1 MDWLAPLPQADTP
14 RQLVTSAGTWSRA
27 ALAADARALG
37 AALLA
42 GGARPGDIV
51 LAPLPAWA
59 LARLF
64 FACAA
69 TGLTLFPLDP
79 AAPPQRRQHLLA
91 LAGPRGRLLEALP
104 EFASGV
110 ASEMQVQT
118 GDGQTA
124 ASSPPPLLP
133 LPDQPAL
140 VIATSGSE
148 GDPKGVVLSHGNLA
162 AAAAASAQRLPL
174 GPGDTWLACLPLHHV
189 GGQSI
194 LTRCAQAGATA
205 QVLDAFSVEAVA
217 DALAGGSHA
226 PTAPIAPITHLSLV
240 PAMLDRLLAAGVA
253 PGPLRHV
260 LIGGAALSRAL
271 FNRAREAGW
280 PLAVSYGLSECAAQ
294 VATWVDPGPDWLEGQ
309 VGSPLP
315 GCRATV
321 GKDGRLVLQG
331 PQVMWGYLNPQGQ
344 PGQGLEELEELEG
357 LEGPAEA
364 GGTPAFVTG
373 DLAARDEAGRLTILG
388 RADDMLISGG
398 INVHPAEVESLLLA
412 CPGVADAGVTALP
425 DPVWGDRLVALV
437 AGTIAP
443 DALLQWCRE
452 HLPSSRR
459 PRRLHRVESLPRNP
473 MGKLQRPALRELAQ
487 RLEAATPA
495 NSSAT
500 VVTVASTDSNTSTA
514 VRPTLGAGNTP

>member
-42 GGARPGDIV
+42 GGARPGDIL

-79 AAPPQRRQHLLA
+79 AASPQRRQHLLA

-104 EFASGV
+104 EFAPE
-110 ASEMQVQT
+110 ALTHT
-118 GDGQTA
+118 GDGQTTIS
-124 ASSPPPLLP
+124 ASQPLLA

-148 GDPKGVVLSHGNLA
+148 GEPKGVVLTHGNLA
-162 AAAAASAQRLPL
+162 AAAIASAQRLPL
-174 GPGDTWLACLPLHHV
+174 HPGDTWLACLPLHHV

-217 DALAGGSHA
+217 DALAAGKDSST
-226 PTAPIAPITHLSLV
+226 PPITHLSLV

-253 PGPLRHV
+253 PGTLRHV
-260 LIGGAALSRAL
+260 LIGGAALSRPL
-271 FNRAREAGW
+271 FTRAREAGW

-294 VATWVDPGPDWLEGQ
+294 VATWVDPGPDWQEGQ

-315 GCRATV
+315 GCRAAV
-321 GKDGRLVLQG
+321 REDGRLVLQG
-331 PQVMWGYLNPQGQ
+331 PQVMWGYLNPQGE
-344 PGQGLEELEELEG
+344 PGQGLALG
-357 LEGPAEA
+357 LDRPAEA

-373 DLAARDEAGRLTILG
+373 DLAALDEAGRLTILG

-437 AGTIAP
+437 AGTIGP
-443 DALLQWCRE
+443 NELLQWCRE

-459 PRRLHRVESLPRNP
+459 PRSLHRVDALPRNP
-473 MGKLQRPALRELAQ
+473 MGKLQRPALRELARQ
-487 RLEAATPA
+487 LEAAAPA
-495 NSSAT
+495 NTANTVTTAAANAT
-500 VVTVASTDSNTSTA
+500 TPPPSPEDA
-514 VRPTLGAGNTP
+514 GAAA

>member
-104 EFASGV
+104 EFSSGV
-110 ASEMQVQT
+110 ASEMQVQM
-118 GDGQTA
+118 GDGQKVIS
-124 ASSPPPLLP
+124 ASLPLLP

-162 AAAAASAQRLPL
+162 AAAAASSQRLPL

-205 QVLDAFSVEAVA
+205 RVLDAFSVEAVA
-217 DALAGGSHA
+217 DALAGGSHS
-226 PTAPIAPITHLSLV
+226 PTAPITHLSLV

-260 LIGGAALSRAL
+260 LIGGAALSRTL

-294 VATWVDPGPDWLEGQ
+294 VATWVNPGPDWQEGQ

-321 GKDGRLVLQG
+321 REDGRLVLQG

-344 PGQGLEELEELEG
+344 PGQGLEMPEDSN
-357 LEGPAEA
+357 
-364 GGTPAFVTG
+364 GTPAFVTG
-373 DLAARDEAGRLTILG
+373 DLAAQDEAGRLTILG

-412 CPGVADAGVTALP
+412 CPGIADAGVTALP

-500 VVTVASTDSNTSTA
+500 VVTVASTASNTSTA
-514 VRPTLGAGNTP
+514 VRPTPAAGNTP